1 MSIAKMIDKLR
12 ARLRPRLK
20 VEKWEDV
27 ITWDWERGRIRRFDW
42 WVTDEEYQELYDLLC
57 RKRGL

>member
-12 ARLRPRLK
+12 TCLRPRPKL
-20 VEKWEDV
+20 EKWEDV
-27 ITWDWERGRIRRFDW
+27 MTLEWERGRIRRFDW

-57 RKRGL
+57 CMRA